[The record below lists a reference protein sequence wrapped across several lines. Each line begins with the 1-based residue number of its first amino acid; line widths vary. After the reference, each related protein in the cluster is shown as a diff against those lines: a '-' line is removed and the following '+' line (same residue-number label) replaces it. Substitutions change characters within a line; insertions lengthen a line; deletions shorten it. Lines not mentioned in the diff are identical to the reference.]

1 MTKKPQIFY
10 EIKYLQNQPKNLI
23 ERSQEK
29 YYNH

>member
-10 EIKYLQNQPKNLI
+10 EIKYLQNQLKNLI